1 MGTLLL
7 KFLLS
12 TNKSGIGSPNWY
24 RNGCSST
31 SGRLAVYGK
40 IKGILICKKWLLQN
54 YQVTENYAATY
65 TSWTSLTNNT
75 RFFPTHQPSLEA

>member
-24 RNGCSST
+24 RNGCSLT

-40 IKGILICKKWLLQN
+40 IKGILKWLLLKLQKIMTQI
-54 YQVTENYAATY
+54 YMRLPPGLA
-65 TSWTSLTNNT
+65 
-75 RFFPTHQPSLEA
+75 